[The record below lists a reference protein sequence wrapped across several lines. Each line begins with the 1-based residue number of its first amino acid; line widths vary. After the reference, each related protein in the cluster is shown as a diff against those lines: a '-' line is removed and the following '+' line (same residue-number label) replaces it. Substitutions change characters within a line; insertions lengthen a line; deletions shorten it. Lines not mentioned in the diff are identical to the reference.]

1 MLFPMRG
8 AKGRHRGSSPAA
20 LQLGGTLPLKT
31 PSLVLCKSNV
41 AFWKGQ
47 RQRQRSSKSIPK
59 QRASSKQLARKLD
72 VCKLKLHLVLQL
84 ITWAEMDLH
93 IITSEYEILSI
104 LLPAHNPAPGLH
116 TLSSFDHA
124 SACCPSAPVMIF
136 LWWKRSVV
144 TTLFGY
150 HSPVCSPPPPRHTL
164 WAALHSHNLRWTC
177 CPLVWGDC
185 IWESPLWTLAH
196 AALAFLQTF
205 AVQSFQSWTESTST
219 SWARNNDDYD
229 WVGFFFLFFL
239 PPL

>member
-93 IITSEYEILSI
+93 IITSEYEVLSI
-104 LLPAHNPAPGLH
+104 LLPAHSPAPGLH

-144 TTLFGY
+144 TILFGY
-150 HSPVCSPPPPRHTL
+150 HSPIPSPPPSPPGIPSELLYIPTTCVGPAVL
-164 WAALHSHNLRWTC
+164 WCEETASERVHCGL
-177 CPLVWGDC
+177 
-185 IWESPLWTLAH
+185 
-196 AALAFLQTF
+196 
-205 AVQSFQSWTESTST
+205 
-219 SWARNNDDYD
+219 
-229 WVGFFFLFFL
+229 
-239 PPL
+239 